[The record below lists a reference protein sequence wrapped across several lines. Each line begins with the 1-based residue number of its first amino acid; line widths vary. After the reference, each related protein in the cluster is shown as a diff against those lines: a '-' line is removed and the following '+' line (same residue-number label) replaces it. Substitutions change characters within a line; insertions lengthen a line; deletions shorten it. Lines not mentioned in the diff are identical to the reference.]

1 MAKRGQIYLFLAP
14 QFLLFINQPTTPLA
28 SSDAK
33 GGAISQPYRFELKL
47 IRESAEQDLQSL
59 LHQRAF
65 LAFPPT
71 AWVFTA

>member
-1 MAKRGQIYLFLAP
+1 
-14 QFLLFINQPTTPLA
+14 LA
-28 SSDAK
+28 SSDTK
-33 GGAISQPYRFELKL
+33 GKAIGQPYRFELEL
-47 IRESAEQDLQSL
+47 ISENAELDLQSL